1 MKMRHI
7 KSNTNIFKPKSA
19 KVYQNSN
26 SNNNFKK
33 VSSILQISHQ
43 KLDSKTIS
51 NNFRQAYDSQT
62 QFSSIMTKDIK
73 TSKSQNKINNFNRK
87 NKTFKPNYSTSTNTI
102 FHSNSNNSNSANRG
116 INIRV
121 NFKNKIINNNFEKR
135 NKFSKSKNRNSQKC
149 YKNMNNNNKME
160 FNINERIKEKDKQIT
175 LLQKNLLQSQKLLN
189 LLQEEKQKEISST
202 YNTIKHVDSYNNYN
216 TNMNSNQKTIGQYY
230 SLNNIFSI
238 KTEKNLRMLRTVYG
252 KKRLI
257 SNNSNR
263 SKTLKNASK
272 IKKKQNLNLYIN
284 TTAFTKYNF
293 FNNNVFNNNK
303 YCKTRNNIKKKN
315 YNFINLNSGQNSNTN
330 KKKKDLS
337 LLKFMQV
344 FTNSPNKVLT
354 NYIHFRDI
362 NPRTAKNAS
371 KKNIQ
376 NINFGSPSI
385 KQNQSQN
392 KKMKEK
398 EDKNFKDLSYI
409 IQKGEELKKRM
420 QTLLDNYIELT
431 YKISNS
437 KNNKKSE

>member
-216 TNMNSNQKTIGQYY
+216 TNMNSNQKNIGQYY

-303 YCKTRNNIKKKN
+303 YCKTRNNIKKKK
-315 YNFINLNSGQNSNTN
+315 L
-330 KKKKDLS
+330 
-337 LLKFMQV
+337 
-344 FTNSPNKVLT
+344 
-354 NYIHFRDI
+354 
-362 NPRTAKNAS
+362 
-371 KKNIQ
+371 
-376 NINFGSPSI
+376 
-385 KQNQSQN
+385 
-392 KKMKEK
+392 
-398 EDKNFKDLSYI
+398 
-409 IQKGEELKKRM
+409 
-420 QTLLDNYIELT
+420 
-431 YKISNS
+431 
-437 KNNKKSE
+437 